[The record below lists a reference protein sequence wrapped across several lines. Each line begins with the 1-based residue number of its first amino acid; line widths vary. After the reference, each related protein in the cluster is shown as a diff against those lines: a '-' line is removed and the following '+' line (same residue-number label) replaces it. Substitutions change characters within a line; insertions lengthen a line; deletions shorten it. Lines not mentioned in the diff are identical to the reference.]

1 VSAAPD
7 LTTRRWAP
15 PLIGFSSFV
24 FILAAVEIL
33 IRVGVINRLSCCCLP
48 KLRQVSAASSST
60 KIFCTASCSRHGN
73 AWPLACCSSWSAG
86 AFLHR
91 VRLFRLACETWI
103 AAIASA
109 PLVLLY
115 PLFLVIFARNAFT
128 IIMMYAILIVLFVLA
143 IGANALVAHCGGPDE
158 TK

>member
-1 VSAAPD
+1 
-7 LTTRRWAP
+7 
-15 PLIGFSSFV
+15 V

-33 IRVGVINRLSCCCLP
+33 IRVGVINRYIVLLP
-48 KLRQVSAASSST
+48 AEVAASFGR
-60 KIFCTASCSRHGN
+60 IIVEEDILNRFLLTAWEC
-73 AWPLACCSSWSAG
+73 LAAG
-86 AFLHR
+86 VLLTVVGVEIGVFLHR